1 MARARARMEYSK
13 LVEVYESL
21 EATASKL
28 GKRDIL
34 ARLFE
39 ESPASDLEKIVL
51 LATGQVFPSYS
62 EEELGVAEKLM
73 RRAIEKS
80 TGHSEAQVTAEFK
93 RTGDLGV
100 TAENFVRSRS
110 QSTLMRR
117 KLTVDKVFESLK
129 ELPGAVGAGSQE
141 RKLSIIAE
149 LVSSAS
155 PKEAKYIVRTV
166 LGTLRIGVAEGIV
179 RDAIAKA
186 FGASAANVEHAWNMM
201 PDYGRIASIARSK
214 GDDGLTGVKIKVG
227 VSLQVLLAEKAESLK
242 AALDAFERPIVEVK
256 YDGARVQI
264 HKDGNVIK
272 LFTRR
277 LEEVTRQFPD
287 IVKMVKE
294 RVKANTCVLDS
305 EAVGMDRR
313 TGRPLPFQQL
323 SQRIQRKHGIE
334 RMVEELPVQVNIFDV
349 LYANGKSLLDEKL
362 SERRAVMQKIIK
374 VLPGKFQL
382 AEHVVTK
389 DLKEAERFYRHALDI
404 GEEGVMVKNLD
415 STYAPGRRV
424 GYWLKVKPTM
434 EPLDLVIVG
443 AEWGTGKRANWL
455 SSFILGCRD
464 PRTGEFLQCGMM
476 GTGLTDEQ
484 FKEMTKKLRPLVV
497 EERGRSVKLKPSV
510 VFEVGYQEIQRSP
523 TYDSG
528 FALRFPRLLRDR
540 SADKRP
546 EDADTIE
553 RVRKL
558 YESQKKK
565 A

>member
-1 MARARARMEYSK
+1 MEYSK

-21 EATASKL
+21 EATSSKL

-34 ARLFE
+34 ARLLKG
-39 ESPASDLEKIVL
+39 SPTADLEKIVL

-62 EEELGVAEKLM
+62 EEELGIAEKMM
-73 RRAIEKS
+73 RRAIEKA
-80 TGHSEAQVTAEFK
+80 TGHSDVQVTSEFK
-93 RTGDLGV
+93 KTGDLGI
-100 TAENFVRSRS
+100 TTENFVRSRS

-117 KLTVDKVFESLK
+117 KLTVDKVFNSLRK
-129 ELPGAVGAGSQE
+129 LPGMSGGGSQD
-141 RKLSIIAE
+141 RKLGLIAE

-155 PKEAKYIVRTV
+155 PKEAKYIVRTA

-179 RDAIAKA
+179 RDAIAEA
-186 FGASAANVEHAWNMM
+186 FDVDAANVEHAWNMM
-201 PDYGRIASIARSK
+201 PDYGRIASIAKSK
-214 GDDGLTGVKIKVG
+214 GDAGLKRVDINIGT
-227 VSLQVLLAEKAESLK
+227 SLQVLLAEKAPDLK
-242 AALDAFERPIVEVK
+242 TAMEAFDRPIVEVK

-264 HKDGNVIK
+264 HKDGGAVR

-287 IVKMVKE
+287 IVRMVKE
-294 RVKANTCVLDS
+294 HVKAGTCVLDC

-313 TGRPLPFQQL
+313 TGKPLPFQQL
-323 SQRIQRKHGIE
+323 SQRIQRKYGIE
-334 RMVEELPVQVNIFDV
+334 RMADELPVQVNVFDV
-349 LYANGKSLLDEKL
+349 MYADGRSLLEEKL
-362 SERRAVMQKIIK
+362 SERRELMQKIIR
-374 VLPGKFQL
+374 VLPGKFQFT
-382 AEHVVTK
+382 EHVVTK
-389 DLKEAERFYRHALDI
+389 DLKEAEKFYRHALEI

-415 STYAPGRRV
+415 SKYIPGRRV

-443 AEWGTGKRANWL
+443 ADWGTGKRANWL

-464 PRTGEFLQCGMM
+464 PGTGEFLQCGMM

-484 FKEMTKKLRPLVV
+484 FKEMTKRLKATIF
-497 EERGRSVKLKPSV
+497 EERGRSVKFKPSIV
-510 VFEVGYQEIQRSP
+510 LEIGYQEIQRSP

-540 SADKRP
+540 SADKGP
-546 EDADTIE
+546 DEADTIE
-553 RVRKL
+553 RMRKL
-558 YESQKKK
+558 YRSQKKK

>member
-1 MARARARMEYSK
+1 MDYSK
-13 LVEVYESL
+13 LADIYEQL
-21 EATASKL
+21 EGIPSKL

-34 ARLFE
+34 ARLFK
-39 ESPASDLEKIVL
+39 ESPAADLEKIVL

-62 EEELGVAEKLM
+62 EEELGVAEKMM
-73 RRAIEKS
+73 RRTIEKA

-93 RTGDLGV
+93 RTGDLGI
-100 TAENFVRSRS
+100 TAENFVKSKK

-117 KLTVDKVFESLK
+117 KLTVDKVFEGLQK
-129 ELPGAVGAGSQE
+129 LPEAVGAGSQD
-141 RKLSIIAE
+141 RKLNLIAE

-186 FGASAANVEHAWNMM
+186 FDVNAAHVEHAWNMM
-201 PDYGRIASIARSK
+201 PDYGHMAAIAKTK
-214 GDDGLTGVKIKVG
+214 GDDGLMKVSIKIG
-227 VSLQVLLAEKAESLK
+227 VSLQVLLAEKAPDLK
-242 AALDAFERPIVEVK
+242 AAMDAFEHPIVEVK

-264 HKDGNVIK
+264 HKDGNTIK

-277 LEEVTRQFPD
+277 LDDVTRQFPD
-287 IVKMVKE
+287 IVKMVKDH
-294 RVKANTCVLDS
+294 VKAETCILDC
-305 EAVGMDRR
+305 EAVGIDKR

-323 SQRIQRKHGIE
+323 SQRIQRKYDIE
-334 RMVEELPVQVNIFDV
+334 RMAEDLPVQVDVFDA
-349 LYANGKSLLDEKL
+349 LYANGKSLLDERL
-362 SERRAVMQKIIK
+362 SERRAVMEKVIK
-374 VLPGKFQL
+374 VLPGKFQFT
-382 AEHVVTK
+382 EHVITK
-389 DLKEAERFYRHALDI
+389 DLKEAERFYKHALDI

-415 STYAPGRRV
+415 SKYNPGRRV

-434 EPLDLVIVG
+434 EPLDLVVIG

-455 SSFILGCRD
+455 SSFVLGCRD
-464 PRTGEFLQCGMM
+464 PNTGKFLQCGMM

-484 FKEMTKKLRPLVV
+484 FKEMTKKLRPLVL
-497 EERGRSVKLKPSV
+497 EEHGRSVKFKPSV

-528 FALRFPRLLRDR
+528 FALRFPVLLRDR
-540 SADKRP
+540 SADKGP
-546 EDADTIE
+546 EEADTIE

-558 YESQKKK
+558 HESQKKK
-565 A
+565 S